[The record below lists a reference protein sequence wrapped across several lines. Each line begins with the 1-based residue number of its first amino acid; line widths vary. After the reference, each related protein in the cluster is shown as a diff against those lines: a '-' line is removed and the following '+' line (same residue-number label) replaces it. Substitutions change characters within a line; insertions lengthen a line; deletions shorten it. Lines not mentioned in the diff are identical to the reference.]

1 MDREAPARV
10 LIVEDEPTLAHMY
23 GRALG
28 LSGHRIDHAA
38 DGTEGLKALLSVEY
52 DLVVSDIRMPGMSGL
67 DLLDKARRLRPDLPF
82 VLMTAQLDV
91 QLYSRAREMGVV
103 RYLLKPVR
111 LDQLTR
117 AVENGLKVRA
127 ILLRRQER
135 KLRNAGGD
143 TARPSGDPH
152 R

>member
-1 MDREAPARV
+1 MEREAPARI

-23 GRALG
+23 GRALS
-28 LSGHRIDHAA
+28 LSGHRVDQAA
-38 DGTEGLKALLSVEY
+38 DGMEGLKALLSVEY

-91 QLYSRAREMGVV
+91 QLYGRAREMGVV
-103 RYLLKPVR
+103 RYLLKPVK

-127 ILLRRQER
+127 VLLRRQER
-135 KLRNAGGD
+135 KLRNAGADGRD
-143 TARPSGDPH
+143 T
-152 R
+152 

>member
-1 MDREAPARV
+1 MERDARARV
-10 LIVEDEPTLAHMY
+10 LIVEDDPALAHMY

-28 LSGHRIDHAA
+28 LSGHRIDHAG
-38 DGTEGLKALLSVEY
+38 DGEQGLKALLAVEY

-67 DLLDKARRLRPDLPF
+67 DLLDKGRRLRPDLPF
-82 VLMTAQLDV
+82 VLMTAQLDAE
-91 QLYSRAREMGVV
+91 LYGRAREMGVI

-127 ILLRRQER
+127 SLLRRQER
-135 KLRNAGGD
+135 KLRNGTAGGNP
-143 TARPSGDPH
+143 T
-152 R
+152 